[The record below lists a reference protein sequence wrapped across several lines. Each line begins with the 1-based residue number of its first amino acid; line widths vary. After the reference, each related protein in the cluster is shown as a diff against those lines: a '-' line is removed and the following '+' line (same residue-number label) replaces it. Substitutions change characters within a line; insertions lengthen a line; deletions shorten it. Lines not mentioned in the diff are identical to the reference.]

1 MKKIILLF
9 TLLLMSLSSISFASS
24 TQFNQPVYI
33 GWYANTRAGG
43 PSPAIAEGYD
53 SKTYDS
59 FTFGRGTEALT
70 FKFENRYY
78 NGRAASSI
86 SKGVFIGKNFITKR
100 IIACPEIYKI
110 TDNKGR
116 VFYLAKGITSSP
128 EQVFLLMGKCAGS
141 YYNAIQI
148 SDLQKYCPDIEF
160 MDHDGAP
167 HLENPYIVGN
177 EIRLPYKRSYWKSGN
192 KTGEFIF
199 KWNDEVQWFSIQHI
213 VY

>member
-43 PSPAIAEGYD
+43 HSPAIAEGYD

-100 IIACPEIYKI
+100 ISACPEIYKI
-110 TDNKGR
+110 TDI
-116 VFYLAKGITSSP
+116 YLAKGITSGT

>member
-1 MKKIILLF
+1 MALVLL
-9 TLLLMSLSSISFASS
+9 SLKDTI
-24 TQFNQPVYI
+24 V
-33 GWYANTRAGG
+33 RH
-43 PSPAIAEGYD
+43 
-53 SKTYDS
+53 KTYDS

-116 VFYLAKGITSSP
+116 VFYLAKGITSGP

-148 SDLQKYCPDIEF
+148 SDLQKFCPDIEF

>member
-86 SKGVFIGKNFITKR
+86 SKGVFIGKSFITKR

-116 VFYLAKGITSSP
+116 VFYLAKGITSGP

>member
-1 MKKIILLF
+1 MALVLL
-9 TLLLMSLSSISFASS
+9 SLKDTI
-24 TQFNQPVYI
+24 V
-33 GWYANTRAGG
+33 RH
-43 PSPAIAEGYD
+43 
-53 SKTYDS
+53 KTYDS

-116 VFYLAKGITSSP
+116 VFYLAKGITSGP

-148 SDLQKYCPDIEF
+148 SDLQKFCPDIEF

-177 EIRLPYKRSYWKSGN
+177 EIRLPDKRSYWKSGN

>member
-43 PSPAIAEGYD
+43 SSPAIAEGYD

-116 VFYLAKGITSSP
+116 VFYLAKGISGP

>member
-116 VFYLAKGITSSP
+116 VFYLAKGITSGP

-141 YYNAIQI
+141 YYNVIQI
-148 SDLQKYCPDIEF
+148 SDLQ
-160 MDHDGAP
+160 
-167 HLENPYIVGN
+167 NIVRILSLWITM
-177 EIRLPYKRSYWKSGN
+177 ELLTLKIP
-192 KTGEFIF
+192 I
-199 KWNDEVQWFSIQHI
+199 
-213 VY
+213 

>member
-1 MKKIILLF
+1 MHLQRNLINRYTLVGMQIQELVALVLL
-9 TLLLMSLSSISFASS
+9 SLKDTI
-24 TQFNQPVYI
+24 V
-33 GWYANTRAGG
+33 RH
-43 PSPAIAEGYD
+43 
-53 SKTYDS
+53 KTYDS

-100 IIACPEIYKI
+100 IIACPGIYKI

-116 VFYLAKGITSSP
+116 VFYLAKGITSGP

-148 SDLQKYCPDIEF
+148 SDLQKFCPDIEF

>member
-9 TLLLMSLSSISFASS
+9 ILLLMSLSSISIASS

-70 FKFENRYY
+70 FKFENYYY

-86 SKGVFIGKNFITKR
+86 TKGVFIGKNFITKR
-100 IIACPEIYKI
+100 IIACPKIYRI

-116 VFYLAKGITSSP
+116 VFYLAKGITSGT

-141 YYNAIQI
+141 YYNAIMI

-167 HLENPYIVGN
+167 CLENPYIVGN
-177 EIRLPYKRSYWKSGN
+177 EIRLPYKRSYWKASS

-199 KWNDEVQWFSIQHI
+199 KWNDEVQWFGIQHI
-213 VY
+213 VN

>member
-86 SKGVFIGKNFITKR
+86 SKGYWEK
-100 IIACPEIYKI
+100 
-110 TDNKGR
+110 
-116 VFYLAKGITSSP
+116 FY
-128 EQVFLLMGKCAGS
+128 
-141 YYNAIQI
+141 Y
-148 SDLQKYCPDIEF
+148 
-160 MDHDGAP
+160 
-167 HLENPYIVGN
+167 
-177 EIRLPYKRSYWKSGN
+177 
-192 KTGEFIF
+192 
-199 KWNDEVQWFSIQHI
+199 
-213 VY
+213 

>member
-1 MKKIILLF
+1 MALVLL
-9 TLLLMSLSSISFASS
+9 SLKDTI
-24 TQFNQPVYI
+24 V
-33 GWYANTRAGG
+33 RH
-43 PSPAIAEGYD
+43 
-53 SKTYDS
+53 KTYDS

-78 NGRAASSI
+78 NDRAASSI

-116 VFYLAKGITSSP
+116 VFYLAKGITSGP